1 MNVNVMDD
9 SSSSQEA
16 SLNQMLDDI
25 MELEHLG
32 FNCVES
38 RETFRDRLEVF
49 PDGVIVKPQIGYI
62 TSEIWRQGEE
72 KFALDHRIRD
82 MHDSRGTTFYIS
94 SMVVHPS
101 HRGKRL
107 GEQFVTTLMRQ
118 VKDKYPH
125 ITEAILIVNTLWV
138 HAHSIYVRLGFVEVN
153 RLIGF
158 FSDGDAIVMTRSMSS
173 LPSIPSS

>member
-1 MNVNVMDD
+1 METSVSNAA
-9 SSSSQEA
+9 EF
-16 SLNQMLDDI
+16 NQTLDDI

-38 RETFRDRLEVF
+38 RETFSDRLEVF

-82 MHDSRGTTFYIS
+82 MHDSRGSTFYIS
-94 SMVVHPS
+94 SMVVHPAQ
-101 HRGKRL
+101 RGKGL

-125 ITEAILIVNTLWV
+125 VTRAILIVNTQWV
-138 HAHSIYVRLGFVEVN
+138 HAHAIYVRLSFVEIN

-158 FSDGDAIVMTRSMSS
+158 FSDGDAIVMARSM
-173 LPSIPSS
+173 